1 MTVAAIYS
9 LYGGKDKNEFF
20 NENYKDKD
28 VSSYNTHSFIELSS
42 VYLLRQGSEII
53 MEGLDILEDAAINET
68 AWWSRLMIIY
78 RIKSIGI
85 KYEKKEQEALND
97 IKGNKSNQERRSVL
111 EAELKEIQVYKQVVN
126 TTLNRIKEQEKNEMV
141 LQFWDLE

>member
-1 MTVAAIYS
+1 M
-9 LYGGKDKNEFF
+9 K
-20 NENYKDKD
+20 
-28 VSSYNTHSFIELSS
+28 
-42 VYLLRQGSEII
+42 
-53 MEGLDILEDAAINET
+53 
-68 AWWSRLMIIY
+68 
-78 RIKSIGI
+78 
-85 KYEKKEQEALND
+85 KKEQEALND